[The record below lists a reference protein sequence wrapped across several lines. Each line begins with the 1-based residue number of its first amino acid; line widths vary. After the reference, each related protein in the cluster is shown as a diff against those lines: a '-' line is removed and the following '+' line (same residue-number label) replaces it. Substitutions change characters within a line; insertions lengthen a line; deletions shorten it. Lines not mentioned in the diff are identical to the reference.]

1 MFKRILIATDGSELA
16 RRAIDSGVALA
27 AVASATVVAVHVR
40 VPISALLHGAAGLVP
55 RETQLLMEER
65 GKEVAHDA
73 LAAVVNAS
81 READVRCETVDVV
94 DSSPANGILEAARR
108 HDCDLIVM
116 ASHGLGA
123 LSRALIGSE
132 TSKVL
137 ARAEQAVLVCR

>member
-1 MFKRILIATDGSELA
+1 MFKRILIATDGSDLA
-16 RRAIDSGVALA
+16 RSAVDSGVALA
-27 AVASATVVAVHVR
+27 AAASAPVIAVHVR

-55 RETQLLMEER
+55 RETQHMMEDR

-73 LAAVVNAS
+73 LAAVVSAA
-81 READVRCETVDVV
+81 RKADVRCETVDIV

-116 ASHGLGA
+116 ASHGLGVF
-123 LSRALIGSE
+123 SRALIGSE